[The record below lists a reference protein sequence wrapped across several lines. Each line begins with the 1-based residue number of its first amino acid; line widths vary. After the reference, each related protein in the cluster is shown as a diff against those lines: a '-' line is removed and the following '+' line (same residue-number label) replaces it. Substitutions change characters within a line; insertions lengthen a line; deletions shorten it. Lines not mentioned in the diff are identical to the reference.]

1 MIRERLV
8 LLCLEF
14 LVVEVTMDEIGHHL
28 KRLKHDFD
36 LKYILPCVENQ
47 QLALEAVLWC
57 RSVNSLT
64 FCICLTASLLDWA
77 EDLDKAGG
85 EEKVVAVPSW

>member
-8 LLCLEF
+8 LLCLEV
-14 LVVEVTMDEIGHHL
+14 LVVEVTMEEIGHHL

-36 LKYILPCVENQ
+36 LKYILPCVEDRQ
-47 QLALEAVLWC
+47 VALEAVLWC

-64 FCICLTASLLDWA
+64 FYIYLTTSLPDWA

-85 EEKVVAVPSW
+85 EEKVVAVPSG